1 MHDERLVPMSV
12 GWVNLVR
19 YEMKRAM
26 IEAIRTKEEG
36 KDYCPLWWVG
46 NTPIPFKMIHGGKR

>member
-1 MHDERLVPMSV
+1 MSV
-12 GWVNLVR
+12 GWINLVR

-46 NTPIPFKMIHGGKR
+46 NTPIPVKMIHGRNNG